1 MLSFLTLLHLAAL
14 TARKRAFA
22 QPLGHQLRHFS
33 IDGFR
38 FAGFFHADLSSRL
51 QALYIGDESVFIVIF
66 LEVVRSVFALL
77 LFLVVL
83 LVIVVGAIDEQV
95 QKARQAAFGGVFLLI
110 VLFGVFIVFFVEHVA
125 LFLVRIGCPKLRF
138 GGFGNIEHLVHI
150 SGRVLRRG
158 SACVFCRIRRGL
170 QRGRIAF
177 LVGWLEVFFVLVVV
191 VLIVLVLVRALATQ
205 AAADG
210 VARAGEEGKDGTEGI
225 GIDRFFFAV
234 VLDVLIV
241 FLVVIVI
248 IRRIRGLRRFFRR
261 ACGNILRDR
270 VNHGREVHF
279 LRGRFR
285 RGGVYRLRGGRGL
298 NFRFLRGSLDVRCFS
313 CRLRLCGRGA
323 GLGGDAIRRPPR
335 LFLRMPA
342 AETLVPF
349 NEQIVVQLGAIFP
362 VSCHRND
369 RLSFRPAA
377 RGCCLRAFTPES
389 RRDTQILLY
398 HILSIW
404 QERGRRMTSNT
415 RKLHH
420 FMRKNC
426 AFGPVMSAKG
436 RA

>member
-1 MLSFLTLLHLAAL
+1 M
-14 TARKRAFA
+14 
-22 QPLGHQLRHFS
+22 
-33 IDGFR
+33 
-38 FAGFFHADLSSRL
+38 
-51 QALYIGDESVFIVIF
+51 
-66 LEVVRSVFALL
+66 
-77 LFLVVL
+77 
-83 LVIVVGAIDEQV
+83 

-110 VLFGVFIVFFVEHVA
+110 VLFGIFIVFFVEHVA
-125 LFLVRIGCPKLRF
+125 FFRVFVAEVRFRRGCL
-138 GGFGNIEHLVHI
+138 GNVEHFVHI
-150 SGRVLRRG
+150 GGRVLRCG
-158 SACVFCRIRRGL
+158 SACVFRSIRRGL
-170 QRGRIAF
+170 RRGRIAF

-191 VLIVLVLVRALATQ
+191 VLIVLVLVRALAMQ

-248 IRRIRGLRRFFRR
+248 IGRGRVRGLRRFFRR

-298 NFRFLRGSLDVRCFS
+298 NFRFLRGSLDVRRFS

-377 RGCCLRAFTPES
+377 RGCCLHAFTPES

-404 QERGRRMTSNT
+404 QERGRRMASNT
-415 RKLHH
+415 RKLHL
-420 FMRKNC
+420 FMPKNC
-426 AFGPVMSAKG
+426 AFAPVMSAK
-436 RA
+436 AHA

>member
-1 MLSFLTLLHLAAL
+1 MVNRGGGRLLGFLALLHLAAL
-14 TARKRAFA
+14 TARKRALA
-22 QPLGHQLRHFS
+22 QTLGHQLRHFS

-77 LFLVVL
+77 LFLFVL
-83 LVIVVGAIDEQV
+83 FVIVVSAIDEQV
-95 QKARQAAFGGVFLLI
+95 QKARQAAFGGVFLLVI
-110 VLFGVFIVFFVEHVA
+110 LFGVFIVFFVEHVA
-125 LFLVRIGCPKLRF
+125 LFLVRIGCPKFRF

-158 SACVFCRIRRGL
+158 STCAFCRIRRDL
-170 QRGRIAF
+170 RRGRVDFFI
-177 LVGWLEVFFVLVVV
+177 GRLEVFVVLVVV
-191 VLIVLVLVRALATQ
+191 ILIVLVLVRALAMQ

-225 GIDRFFFAV
+225 GIDSFFFAV

-241 FLVVIVI
+241 FLIVIVI
-248 IRRIRGLRRFFRR
+248 IGRIRGLRRFFRR

-270 VNHGREVHF
+270 VNHGREVHV

-285 RGGVYRLRGGRGL
+285 RGGVCRLRGGCGL
-298 NFRFLRGSLDVRCFS
+298 NFRFLRGSLDVRRFS
-313 CRLRLCGRGA
+313 RRLRLRGRGA

-335 LFLRMPA
+335 LLLRMPA

-349 NEQIVVQLGAIFP
+349 NEQIVVQFGAIFP

-398 HILSIW
+398 HILSI
-404 QERGRRMTSNT
+404 
-415 RKLHH
+415 
-420 FMRKNC
+420 
-426 AFGPVMSAKG
+426 
-436 RA
+436 